1 MELPSRS
8 QSITRATSTNSH
20 PFTEERQMTTTL
32 TRVYDDYPSAE
43 ATVQELK
50 DAGLGDSH
58 IGIVASNA
66 DGWHNPSGGDVDP
79 VHDKDRDGK
88 DDRSEGA
95 AAGGGIGAVA
105 GGAAGVAA
113 GLGMIA
119 IPGIGPVVAAGWL
132 AALAA
137 GAVGGGVAG
146 GLIGALVE
154 SGTSKKNAELYA
166 EAVRRGGTIV
176 TAKVSDDDE
185 AQYTAI
191 MDHRCYDVGARGEI
205 WREEGWKGYDP
216 EAPVY
221 TAEEVRRERE
231 TYHRP

>member
-1 MELPSRS
+1 
-8 QSITRATSTNSH
+8 
-20 PFTEERQMTTTL
+20 MTKTI
-32 TRVYDDYPSAE
+32 TRVYSDYAAAE
-43 ATVQELK
+43 LVVRKLK

-66 DGWHNPSGGDVDP
+66 DGWHKPDGGNVDP
-79 VHDKDRDGK
+79 KHDKDRDGK

-95 AAGGGIGAVA
+95 ATGGGLGAIAGGG
-105 GGAAGVAA
+105 AGVAA

-154 SGTSKKNAELYA
+154 SGTSKENAELYA
-166 EAVRRGGTIV
+166 EAVRRGGAIV
-176 TAKVSDDDE
+176 TAKVPDDE
-185 AQYTAI
+185 QSKYAGI
-191 MDHRCYDVGARGEI
+191 MDGSALDVAAREKAY
-205 WREEGWKGYDP
+205 RSSGWTGYDP
-216 EAPVY
+216 ALPAY
-221 TAEEVRRERE
+221 NIDQVRKERDS
-231 TYHRP
+231 YRL

>member
-1 MELPSRS
+1 
-8 QSITRATSTNSH
+8 
-20 PFTEERQMTTTL
+20 MTKTL
-32 TRVYDDYPSAE
+32 TRVYDDYTVAE
-43 ATVQELK
+43 TTVRELK

-66 DGWHNPSGGDVDP
+66 DGWYKPGSSEVDP
-79 VHDKDRDGK
+79 KHDKDRDGK
-88 DDRSEGA
+88 DDRAEGA
-95 AAGGGIGAVA
+95 AAGGGLGAIA

-119 IPGIGPVVAAGWL
+119 IPGVGPVVAAGWL

-154 SGTSKKNAELYA
+154 SGTSKENAELYA

-176 TAKVSDDDE
+176 TAKVSDDD
-185 AQYTAI
+185 APRYSSI
-191 MDHRCYDVGARGEI
+191 MDKRAFDVVTRENL
-205 WREEGWKGYDP
+205 WRRSGWSGYDP
-216 EAPVY
+216 SAPGY
-221 TAEEVRRERE
+221 DADQVRRERE
-231 TYHRP
+231 IYRP